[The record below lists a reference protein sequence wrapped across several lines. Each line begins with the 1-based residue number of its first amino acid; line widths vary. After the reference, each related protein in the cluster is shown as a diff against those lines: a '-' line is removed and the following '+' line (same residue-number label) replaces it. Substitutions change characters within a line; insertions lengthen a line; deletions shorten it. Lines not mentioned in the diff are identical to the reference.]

1 MNNLTKP
8 TGHKKEY
15 KNVSPTSYGLPNYYP
30 YSQRYED
37 HTRRAHPQRSIA
49 VSFLSIE
56 KCSSYPVLFFLGPQ
70 TFTDLAE
77 MVAKVRCPNRMN
89 SDEFS
94 ESESEVDYS
103 EENEELSEAYDD
115 HNVNDQ
121 ILRQRRKNSSII
133 SDGDF
138 IPSS

>member
-1 MNNLTKP
+1 
-8 TGHKKEY
+8 
-15 KNVSPTSYGLPNYYP
+15 
-30 YSQRYED
+30 
-37 HTRRAHPQRSIA
+37 
-49 VSFLSIE
+49 
-56 KCSSYPVLFFLGPQ
+56 
-70 TFTDLAE
+70 

-94 ESESEVDYS
+94 ESESEEDYS
-103 EENEELSEAYDD
+103 EENDELSEAYDD